1 MQLSEGDEKELQR
14 LADEMDSITQKLRA
28 FRQRK
33 GNLDGIQ
40 ITTEYINLSGRL
52 DELKKV
58 FDSIT
63 WTVKRGL
70 ISLIAPKPGNNPF

>member
-14 LADEMDSITQKLRA
+14 LADEIDSIIQKLRA

-40 ITTEYINLSGRL
+40 ITTEYITLSRRMN
-52 DELKKV
+52 ELKKV
-58 FDSIT
+58 FDSI
-63 WTVKRGL
+63 
-70 ISLIAPKPGNNPF
+70 P